1 MPSLRVFVVVAALL
15 ASLSVWAQNP
25 SSINPDD
32 ARNAQLVQEGAQ
44 LAKAHRPAEAIDTFD
59 KVTGFYE
66 SAYRNETGRLYSART
81 QPEALMYLLEA
92 ANAKTSAKIV
102 SSNWAYAYYLK
113 AYAMIE
119 LNRMDEAKVTLQRAI
134 DMSPHNA
141 QFRTEMGGVYQREKN
156 WPMAI
161 TSFETAERD
170 AREFSA
176 PNIKNTELA
185 RAWRGLA
192 YVYVEQ
198 NRLDEAEALYRKCL
212 ELDANDTRAAS
223 ELRYL
228 QAQRAKAGN
237 P

>member
-15 ASLSVWAQNP
+15 ASLSAWAQNP
-25 SSINPDD
+25 PAPNPDD
-32 ARNAQLVQEGAQ
+32 TRNAQLIQEGAQ
-44 LAKAHRPAEAIDTFD
+44 LAKTGRAAEAIDTLD
-59 KVTGFYE
+59 KVTAFYE
-66 SAYRNETGRLYSART
+66 NAYRDDPARLYSARNQT
-81 QPEALMYLLEA
+81 ESLMYLVEA
-92 ANAKTSAKIV
+92 ANAKTSAKVV

-113 AYAMIE
+113 AYALIE
-119 LNRMDEAKVTLQRAI
+119 LHRMDEAKATLQRAI

-141 QFRTEMGGVYQREKN
+141 QFRTEMGGIYQREKN
-156 WPMAI
+156 WPMALA
-161 TSFETAERD
+161 SFEAAERD

-176 PNIKNTELA
+176 PQIKNTELA

-212 ELDANDTRAAS
+212 ELDANDTRAAA
-223 ELRYL
+223 ELRYVR
-228 QAQRAKAGN
+228 AQRAKAGN